1 MGVTGSIA
9 AYKAADLVSALVQR
23 GAEVRVVMTKAAREM
38 VGVATFR
45 ALSGRE
51 VGTELFGNV
60 EFDIGH
66 VSLAQFAEAM
76 VVAPATANVIGKM
89 VAGIAD
95 DLLTTNLLAVECP
108 VVVAPAMNKRMWA
121 NATVQANVATLKERS
136 VIVVAPGEGFLACG
150 EVGAGRLADRD
161 ALLAA
166 IRFALRRG
174 ELAGQASPLAG
185 KKVVLTAGP
194 TREHLDPV
202 RFLSNPSS
210 GAMGYALAMEA
221 AARGAMVTLVHG
233 PSELAAPACV
243 EEVAVTT
250 AAEMAEAAFAKVAEA
265 DVFVGAAAVADYSPA
280 ETQAHKAHKKHE
292 PVEIALEPTVD
303 IIAEVRRRRAE
314 MVVVGFAAETQDVE
328 ASAREKMDR
337 KGMDMIVANRVG
349 PTEGFGP
356 GETTVTILVGRKSAA
371 TVGPVQKDEAASA
384 IIDAVEGVVVGR
396 K

>member
-23 GAEVRVVMTKAAREM
+23 GAEVRVIMTKSAREM

-45 ALSGRE
+45 ALSGHE

-60 EFDIGH
+60 EFDIAH
-66 VSLAQFAEAM
+66 VSMAQFAEAM

-121 NATVQANVATLKERS
+121 NATVQANVATLKERG

-150 EVGAGRLADRD
+150 EVGAGRLADKE

-166 IRFALRRG
+166 IRFALRHG
-174 ELAGQASPLAG
+174 ELAGRANPLAG
-185 KKVVLTAGP
+185 KKVVITAGP

-210 GAMGYALAMEA
+210 GAMGYELAMEA
-221 AARGAMVTLVHG
+221 AARGAVVTLVHG
-233 PSELAAPACV
+233 PSELSAPACV

-250 AAEMAEAAFAKVAEA
+250 AAEMAEAVFAKVAEA
-265 DVFVGAAAVADYSPA
+265 DVFIGAAAVADYSPA
-280 ETQAHKAHKKHE
+280 ETQAEKAHKKNE

-303 IIAEVRRRRAE
+303 IIAEVRRRRPG
-314 MVVVGFAAETQDVE
+314 MIVVGFAAETQDVE
-328 ASAREKMDR
+328 FSARGKMAR
-337 KGMDMIVANRVG
+337 KGLDMIVANKVG
-349 PTEGFGP
+349 GGEGFGP
-356 GETTVTILVGRKSAA
+356 GQTTVTILVGRDRAM
-371 TVGPVQKDEAASA
+371 TVGPAYKDEVASA
-384 IIDAVEGVVVGR
+384 IIDAVEGLVAGR
-396 K
+396 E